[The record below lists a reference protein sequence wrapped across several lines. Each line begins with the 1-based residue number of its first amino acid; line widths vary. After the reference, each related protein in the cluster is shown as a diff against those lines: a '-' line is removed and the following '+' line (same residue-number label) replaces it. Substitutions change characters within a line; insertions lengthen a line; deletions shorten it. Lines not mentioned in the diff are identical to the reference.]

1 MLSQNAF
8 TARRNVH
15 TMTAPPRKKKR
26 CVEKIPDGEV
36 DEICSA
42 MEDSKRR
49 GEETEEQFRMKGV
62 D

>member
-1 MLSQNAF
+1 MI
-8 TARRNVH
+8 
-15 TMTAPPRKKKR
+15 APPKKKKR
-26 CVEKIPDGEV
+26 CLEKIPDGEV

-49 GEETEEQFRMKGV
+49 GEESEEQFRMKGV